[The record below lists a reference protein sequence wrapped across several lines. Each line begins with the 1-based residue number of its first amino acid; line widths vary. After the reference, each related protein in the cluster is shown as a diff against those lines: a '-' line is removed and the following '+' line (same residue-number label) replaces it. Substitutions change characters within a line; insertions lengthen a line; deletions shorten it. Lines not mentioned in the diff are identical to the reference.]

1 MGLIGKLSE
10 TGMTSN
16 TTLLSSKEFMVFYIA
31 GNSPFNF
38 RGYSYWRRAKATRFH
53 QEGIILLIHHFHVD
67 HKAKLRQIVLIVI
80 RILTSIVVYTP
91 PPQKKK
97 NAQQL
102 SSMCLDDCN
111 TLEKSKTMVM
121 QILVGTQ
128 AQGALWSICK
138 W

>member
-1 MGLIGKLSE
+1 MGTIVEWVPCRGFLEAGTVGLIGKLSE

-80 RILTSIVVYTP
+80 RILTSIVFYP
-91 PPQKKK
+91 PPPPPKKK
-97 NAQQL
+97 CTTIVFDV
-102 SSMCLDDCN
+102 S
-111 TLEKSKTMVM
+111 
-121 QILVGTQ
+121 
-128 AQGALWSICK
+128 
-138 W
+138 